1 MVQQLRLPSLL
12 IALPKL
18 MDSHFHRAVIL
29 LIEQNKDGSV
39 GYIINKPLPA
49 EERDAAFQKRYK
61 IPSYV
66 PVWHG
71 GPLGS
76 HQGVVIHNQGEDPQA
91 AIAVGKLRVS
101 TTEEAI
107 DGLIAQVEKD
117 QQAARQRLVGAEG
130 SVLPFRF
137 VIGTSGWAPKQLEQ
151 ELKSGLWI
159 QQPLDEKLIFE
170 TPWQEM
176 WLRAIDKLGVEL
188 LDIAPTSQSYLN

>member
-18 MDSHFHRAVIL
+18 MDNQFHRSVVL
-29 LIEQNKDGSV
+29 LVEQNKDGAC

-49 EERDAAFQKRYK
+49 NERDAAFQKRYK

-66 PVWHG
+66 PVWNG

-76 HQGVVIHNQGEDPQA
+76 HQGVVIHNRGKDVQA
-91 AIAVGKLRVS
+91 GVSVGQLRIS
-101 TTEEAI
+101 TSEEAI
-107 DGLIAQVEKD
+107 DGLIEQVD
-117 QQAARQRLVGAEG
+117 IDMQQIQPRPELEP
-130 SVLPFRF
+130 SVIPFRF
-137 VIGTSGWAPKQLEQ
+137 VIGSSGWAPKQIEL
-151 ELKSGLWI
+151 ELKAGLWI
-159 QQPLDEKLIFE
+159 QQPLDERLIFH

-176 WLRAIDKLGVEL
+176 WTRAIDKLGVEL

>member
-12 IALPKL
+12 IALPRM
-18 MDSHFHRAVIL
+18 MDPHFHRAVVL
-29 LIEQNKDGSV
+29 LVEQNKDGAI

-49 EERDAAFQKRYK
+49 AERDAAFQKRYK
-61 IPSYV
+61 IPAYV
-66 PVWHG
+66 PVWNG

-76 HQGVVIHNQGEDPQA
+76 HQGVVIHNQSADPQA
-91 AIAVGKLRVS
+91 AVQAGKLRIS

-117 QQAARQRLVGAEG
+117 QIALRTRILGAE
-130 SVLPFRF
+130 SAALPFRF
-137 VIGTSGWAPKQLEQ
+137 VIGSAGWGPKQLEQ

-170 TPWQEM
+170 TAWQEL